1 LRRKY
6 YVYFRHKYKK
16 KDMQS
21 IEDKILK
28 RMKKC
33 GRGKAFFV
41 SDFETYGEA
50 KAVSKAL
57 SKLVKKQTLIKL
69 ATGIY
74 YYPKI
79 DKKLGLGVLMPSLD
93 SVAEAIARRDKARIA
108 PTGLYALNRLG
119 LSTQVPANYVFLT
132 DGSPRRIKI
141 GNGKGI
147 LFKHTAP
154 KNLAFK
160 SDVAMLATF
169 ALKEITQERVTQEH
183 LDRLKYVFR
192 QVPQEQILQD
202 SRLMPEWI
210 KKLIIRLY
218 E

>member
-1 LRRKY
+1 
-6 YVYFRHKYKK
+6 
-16 KDMQS
+16 MQS
-21 IEDKILK
+21 IENKILNK
-28 RMKKC
+28 IKKC
-33 GRGKAFFV
+33 GRGKEFFA
-41 SDFETYGEA
+41 SDFVAYGEG
-50 KAVSKAL
+50 KSVSKAL
-57 SKLVKKQTLIKL
+57 SNLVKNQVLIKL

-79 DKKLGLGVLMPSLD
+79 DRKLGLGILYPSLD
-93 SVAEAIARRDKARIA
+93 SVAEAIAKRDNARIVS
-108 PTGLYALNRLG
+108 TGIYALNRLG

-147 LFKHTAP
+147 LLKHTAP

-160 SDVAMLATF
+160 SDLAMLITF

-183 LDRLKYVFR
+183 LDRLKYVLQ
-192 QVPQEQILQD
+192 QVPKEHILQD
-202 SRLMPEWI
+202 AKLMPAWI
-210 KKLIIRLY
+210 KKLILKLY

>member
-1 LRRKY
+1 
-6 YVYFRHKYKK
+6 
-16 KDMQS
+16 MQS
-21 IEDKILK
+21 IEDKIINK
-28 RMKKC
+28 IKKC
-33 GRGKAFFV
+33 GRGKEFFV
-41 SDFETYGEA
+41 SDFAVYGEG
-50 KAVSKAL
+50 KSVSKAL
-57 SKLVKKQTLIKL
+57 SNLVKKQVLIKL

-79 DKKLGLGVLMPSLD
+79 DKKLGLGVLYPSLD
-93 SVAEAIARRDKARIA
+93 SVAEAIAKRDKARIV

-147 LFKHTAP
+147 LLKHTAP

-160 SDVAMLATF
+160 NDLAMLITF
-169 ALKEITQERVTQEH
+169 ALKEITQEKITQEH
-183 LDRLKYVFR
+183 LYRLKYVL
-192 QVPQEQILQD
+192 QQAPKEHILQD
-202 SRLMPEWI
+202 TKLMPAWI
-210 KKLIIRLY
+210 KKLILKLY

>member
-1 LRRKY
+1 
-6 YVYFRHKYKK
+6 
-16 KDMQS
+16 MQS
-21 IEDKILK
+21 IENKIFTK
-28 RMKKC
+28 IKKC
-33 GRGKAFFV
+33 GRGKEYFA
-41 SDFETYGEA
+41 SDFAAYGES

-57 SKLVKKQTLIKL
+57 MNLVKKQLLIKL

-79 DKKLGLGVLMPSLD
+79 DKKLGLGILYPSLD
-93 SVAEAIARRDKARIA
+93 TIAAAIAKRDKARIA

-119 LSTQVPANYVFLT
+119 LSTQVPANFVFLT
-132 DGSPRRIKI
+132 DGSPRRIRV

-160 SDVAMLATF
+160 NDLAMLLTF
-169 ALKEITQERVTQEH
+169 ALKEITQEKVTAEH
-183 LDRLKYVFR
+183 LDKLRYVLQ
-192 QVPQEQILQD
+192 QVQKEHILQD
-202 SRLMPEWI
+202 TKLMPAWI
-210 KKLIIRLY
+210 KKLILKLY